1 VKVATSIAIA
11 CVLAATSAHAQ
22 TNQAAA
28 TAQFDQGRA
37 LMKQKSYAEA
47 CKAFE
52 TSQKLDPQVGT
63 LFNLADCHAHVG
75 KIATAWLEYRD
86 VGQRDTNAG
95 RRKEA
100 NRRAKELD
108 KRLPRLVLDIA
119 TPPSGFAVTI
129 NDDDA
134 TQTIGI
140 ESPVDPGKLAIR
152 ATAPG
157 YAPFETTK
165 SITVEGKTVHVAIE
179 MTRGGDTVSRSDAR
193 PVPASSDDKPA
204 IASPA
209 PTAPDGSY
217 RETSHR
223 QRNGTIV
230 ALAGGGA
237 VAIGALFGLR
247 ARSNWDDAQT
257 LCPAHM
263 CATADERARGDSL
276 VDSARSNAAI
286 ATGFVVAGAAVAAV
300 GIYYAVTG
308 APQPTTTS
316 LRLAPATG
324 GAIVGLGGSF

>member
-11 CVLAATSAHAQ
+11 CVLVATSAHAQ

-37 LMKQKSYAEA
+37 LMKQKSYTEA

-52 TSQKLDPQVGT
+52 TSQKLDPQMGT
-63 LFNLADCHAHVG
+63 LFNLADCHAHLG

-86 VGQRDTNAG
+86 LGQRDTNAG
-95 RRKEA
+95 RKKEA

-108 KRLPRLVLDIA
+108 KRMPHLVLDIA

-129 NDDDA
+129 NGDDA

-140 ESPVDPGKLAIR
+140 ESPVDLGKLAIR

-179 MTRGGDTVSRSDAR
+179 ITRGGDAAPGSDAGSK
-193 PVPASSDDKPA
+193 PASANDQSVT
-204 IASPA
+204 ASPA
-209 PTAPDGSY
+209 PNAPDESY

-223 QRNGTIV
+223 QRNGKIV

-237 VAIGALFGLR
+237 IAIGAVFGLR
-247 ARSNWDDAQT
+247 ARSEWNDAQ
-257 LCPAHM
+257 LVCPVHT
-263 CATADERARGDSL
+263 CGTADARTRGDSL
-276 VDSARSNAAI
+276 VDSARSNAAL
-286 ATGFVVAGAAVAAV
+286 ATGFAIAGAAVAAV

-308 APQPTTTS
+308 TPAPTTTS
-316 LRLAPATG
+316 LRFAPATG
-324 GAIVGLGGSF
+324 GAIVGLGRSF

>member
-1 VKVATSIAIA
+1 MKVATSLAIA
-11 CVLAATSAHAQ
+11 CMLAATSAHAQ

-37 LMKQKSYAEA
+37 LMKQKNYAEA

-52 TSQKLDPQVGT
+52 TSHKLDPQMGT
-63 LFNLADCHAHVG
+63 LFNLADCHAHLG

-86 VGQRDTNAG
+86 LGQRDTNAG
-95 RRKEA
+95 RKKEA

-108 KRLPRLVLDIA
+108 KRLPHLVLDIA
-119 TPPSGFAVTI
+119 TPPTGLAVTI
-129 NDDDA
+129 NGDDA

-140 ESPVDPGKLAIR
+140 ESPVDLGKLAIR

-179 MTRGGDTVSRSDAR
+179 MTKRDDAVSHRDAAA
-193 PVPASSDDKPA
+193 PASSDDHTA
-204 IASPA
+204 TAGPA
-209 PTAPDGSY
+209 PTTPDESY

-237 VAIGALFGLR
+237 VVIGAVFGLR
-247 ARSNWDDAQT
+247 ARSQWDDAQT
-257 LCPAHM
+257 LCPGHV
-263 CATADERARGDSL
+263 CGTADERARGDSL
-276 VDSARSNAAI
+276 VDSARSNATI
-286 ATGFVVAGAAVAAV
+286 ATGFVVVGAAVVAV

-308 APQPTTTS
+308 TSQPTTTS
-316 LRLAPATG
+316 SLRIAPATG